1 MDWNS
6 IRIRSAVVAGLV
18 TGVVLWTGTVL
29 WSQGP
34 DQPTRVLERSVA
46 EISQQ
51 IQQRREPPRVQRT
64 GNPVQDL
71 LDRVA
76 ALEQRVAALEALV
89 RGQRADEGGGQ

>member
-1 MDWNS
+1 MG
-6 IRIRSAVVAGLV
+6 AGLV

-34 DQPTRVLERSVA
+34 TTTRTLERSVE
-46 EISQQ
+46 EISKQ
-51 IQQRREPPRVQRT
+51 IQQRREPTRIQRT

-76 ALEQRVAALEALV
+76 VLEQRVAALEALV
-89 RGQRADEGGGQ
+89 KRVDEGR